1 MDSTTVREDSSQ
13 DMPAPGEDQLA
24 PILLDMDTGAD
35 DALAIGLLMAYAP
48 ERLVA
53 VIATYGNV
61 TQSVAQRNTRD
72 VLDLLGAGPI
82 PVFDGCRCPSW
93 ADGFVADRACAHFH
107 GDNGLADL
115 HVSDYMPAP
124 ARQTNVPGV
133 HSGGAVYDFSAND
146 IDFTVAGTVS
156 AGALGAD
163 TQHNTAK
170 PHAAAWTDEP
180 AATQSAEPELLKTMT
195 PPIISVGGY
204 LPKLPNLSSA
214 PLRGRNLLAT
224 LTDEYGPVEMAVR
237 PADTSGVKAIIEAA
251 RRWGKNLTVV
261 CTGPLTD
268 VAAAMI
274 EAPDIIPHLRLIIMG
289 GALTQQGNCF
299 DMVSETNILQDPEA
313 ADLVFRSLADITMV
327 GLDVTHR
334 CLLDRQT
341 AEGWANSGKVGRFF
355 ADLAS
360 FMITAN
366 ADADPMFAAGAPMHD
381 PLAVAAA
388 IDPSLIR
395 VFDIAMCVDTATGN
409 REGVRG
415 RTIGDGSRLNDPS
428 APCCHVAL
436 DVDAPR
442 FLDMLDR
449 GIPALSQRLA

>member
-1 MDSTTVREDSSQ
+1 MDSTTDHEDSSRGA
-13 DMPAPGEDQLA
+13 PAAGEDQLA
-24 PILLDMDTGAD
+24 PILLDMDTGVD

-72 VLDLLGAGPI
+72 VLDLLGGGSI

-115 HVSDYMPAP
+115 HVQDYMPAP
-124 ARQTNVPGV
+124 ARHDGAPSV
-133 HSGGAVYDFSAND
+133 HGGGAVYDFSASD
-146 IDFTVAGTVS
+146 IDFTVAGTVN

-163 TQHNTAK
+163 TRHRTAK
-170 PHAAAWTDEP
+170 TPVSSWTDEP
-180 AATQSAEPELLKTMT
+180 AATQSAEPEYLKSMT

-204 LPKLPNLSSA
+204 LPKLPDLSSA
-214 PLRGRNLLAT
+214 PLRGRNLLST
-224 LTDEYGPVEMAVR
+224 LTEEYGPVEMAVR
-237 PADTSGVKAIIEAA
+237 PADTAGVRAIIEAV

-274 EAPDIIPHLRLIIMG
+274 EAPDIIPDLRLVIMG

-299 DMVSETNILQDPEA
+299 DTVSETNILQDPEA
-313 ADLVFRSLADITMV
+313 ADLVCRSLADITMV

-334 CLLDRQT
+334 CLLGRET
-341 AEGWANSGKVGRFF
+341 AEHWANSGVVGRFF
-355 ADLAS
+355 TDLS
-360 FMITAN
+360 YFMITAN
-366 ADADPMFAAGAPMHD
+366 EESDPMFASGAPMHD

-388 IDPSLIR
+388 VDPSLIR
-395 VFDIAMCVDTATGN
+395 VFDVALRVDTATGN

-428 APCCHVAL
+428 APRCHVAL
-436 DVDAPR
+436 DVDVPR